1 MEGIRSLQMTSIPE
15 PPVPRLAPEP
25 VRSSAAE
32 RAVICLD
39 GEWEL
44 VYRNG
49 RGEEERCPVPVPF
62 DMTVWRRQHPEVPE
76 IYEYHRHI
84 ELPRREKSARLL
96 LCFEGVN
103 AFAEVM
109 VDGERVAFHRNGF
122 LAWQVEIT
130 ERVRDKDSFEL
141 SVRADELTDQVS
153 TYSHGGI
160 IRSVYLYVLPH
171 SYVDALYLS
180 PLFDEDMET
189 CTLRIDVGLSPET
202 GTEDS
207 EGAPKELSKETS
219 VEASKESSKKAAK
232 EGGGKLPEMEF
243 ALYGPTCMM
252 ADGLRGDEKEPAFVV
267 RRTLDSCEDGYY
279 TFALP
284 VKNFV
289 LWDAE
294 HPNLYQLKV
303 RLLFDGREEELV
315 QRQVGLRRLQRK
327 GNRLFVNHCEVKLRG
342 VCRHETTAERGRATT
357 RELIRLDVERFKEAN
372 CNYVRTSHYPPSAYF
387 LELCDRYGIY
397 VEDELALTFIA
408 RSLPYTQRDPEETTR
423 YLRHFAECLAR
434 DYNHPSVIIWSLCN
448 ESFGG
453 FNFDLLNRFAHKKDS
468 TRFTKFSYPM
478 TMQEEHELP
487 DIWSIH
493 YSEYDTD
500 LAKKRDNVSV
510 GHAPGRDLPVLHDE
524 YVHVCCYNR
533 QEMRRDPNV
542 HSFWGESIAIFWDR
556 IWNTE
561 GALGG
566 AIWAGIDATD
576 IYTGGN
582 TQLEWGIIDVWR
594 RRKPEFYMT
603 RKAYSPIHLFHGELL
618 PGGQLLLVLQNRF
631 SHTDLGEVTLRWQTD
646 EAGGRKGE
654 DRLPAARPGM
664 TVRAVIETGLDPEDI
679 SFLQLQFADGCGFCV
694 DEIRLPGKRQEE
706 KLFPAL
712 WDRKTT
718 GGILV
723 RRTAEEILL
732 SGENFRICINPR
744 TGLLE
749 TYAVKEKDGGE
760 KLFLTGGPWLNAPYL
775 RMGAWELENLEILED
790 SKEGWTEIVTT
801 GRYKD
806 SVGVEWHI
814 RVYEDGG
821 FRTSYQIL
829 HVDTYLPKALKL
841 RVGVDRGGLDELGI
855 AYLSGPGMDFI
866 GWKKKAKLYTPG
878 QYSWYPEDH
887 ISRNAGIAERLP
899 KDSEWDRNPQTPWSQ
914 DKKRHILNGFYDV
927 EYTGSNDFR
936 STRED
941 VEEACLYTE
950 QGEGMGI
957 LGLRTPL
964 HLRLEVQDPPKR
976 KISCMDGAH
985 IRYTGTWYAQED
997 VRGSDCG
1004 QEMWSREKGAKA
1016 YISFYG
1022 TGIVW
1027 YGPQDTVY
1035 GMADIYVDGKPAAT
1049 GISQRSAG
1057 CDFSLGSAGYD
1068 KLYHLPMFSV
1078 TGLSEGPHTLCIEVC
1093 GEKVQDAADAYI
1105 VLDYFRVLTEG
1116 EKETVKILMNQAV
1129 SYPHLSWGNYCR
1141 PPIGLQPGTKGEV
1154 YMKPV
1159 RVDREQLQR
1168 QIQTQ

>member
-1 MEGIRSLQMTSIPE
+1 MEEIRSLQMTSMPE

-25 VRSSAAE
+25 VQSSAAKQP
-32 RAVICLD
+32 VICLD

-44 VYRNG
+44 VYQNEE
-49 RGEEERCPVPVPF
+49 GEEESCPVPVPF
-62 DMTVWRRQHPEVPE
+62 DMTVWRRQHREVPE
-76 IYEYHRHI
+76 IYEYRRHV
-84 ELPRREKSARLL
+84 ELPRREKGARLL

-103 AFAEVM
+103 AFAEVL
-109 VDGERVAFHRNGF
+109 VDGERAAFHRNGF
-122 LAWQVEIT
+122 LTWQVEIT
-130 ERVRDKDSFEL
+130 ERVRHKDSFEL
-141 SVRADELTDQVS
+141 TVKADELTDRVS
-153 TYSHGGI
+153 AYSHGGI
-160 IRSVYLYVLPH
+160 LRSVYLYVLPQ

-189 CTLRIDVGLSPET
+189 CTLRIDVGLCPEV
-202 GTEDS
+202 G
-207 EGAPKELSKETS
+207 P
-219 VEASKESSKKAAK
+219 EASERTAK
-232 EGGGKLPEMEF
+232 PPEMEF
-243 ALYGPTCMM
+243 ALYGPACMT
-252 ADGLRGDEKEPAFVV
+252 ADSLQGDEKEPVFAV
-267 RRTLDSCEDGYY
+267 RRTLDCCVDGYY

-284 VKNFV
+284 VENFA

-303 RLLFDGREEELV
+303 CLLLDGRKAELV

-327 GNRLFVNHCEVKLRG
+327 GNRLFVNHHEVKLRG

-357 RELIRLDVERFKEAN
+357 KELIRLDVERFKEAN

-397 VEDELALTFIA
+397 VEDELALAFIA

-423 YLRHFAECLAR
+423 YLSHFAECLAR

-453 FNFDLLNRFAHKKDS
+453 FNFDLLNRFAHKKDP
-468 TRFTKFSYPM
+468 TRPTKFSYPM
-478 TMQEEHELP
+478 TIQEEHELP

-542 HSFWGESIAIFWDR
+542 HRFWGESIAIFWDR

-566 AIWAGIDATD
+566 AIWAGIDETD

-582 TQLEWGIIDVWR
+582 TQLEWGIIDAWR

-603 RKAYSPIHLFHGELL
+603 RKAYSPIRLFHGELL

-631 SHTDLGEVTLRWQTD
+631 SHTDLGEVTLRWRTD
-646 EAGGRKGE
+646 EACGMQGE
-654 DRLPAARPGM
+654 DRLPAAKPGM
-664 TVRAVIETGLDPEDI
+664 TVRAVIETGLNPEEA

-706 KLFPAL
+706 RLFPAL
-712 WDRKTT
+712 WNGKAADEKSGTGTT
-718 GGILV
+718 AGGILV
-723 RRTAEEILL
+723 QRTEEEILL
-732 SGENFRICINPR
+732 SGESFRICISPR

-749 TYAVKEKDGGE
+749 TYAVKEEDGGE
-760 KLFLTGGPWLNAPYL
+760 RPLLEGGPWLNAPYL
-775 RMGAWELENLEILED
+775 RLGAWELENLEILEGGR
-790 SKEGWTEIVTT
+790 EGGAEIITT
-801 GRYKD
+801 GRYKA

-821 FRTSYQIL
+821 LRTSYRIL
-829 HVDTYLPKALKL
+829 HADTCLPKALKL

-855 AYLSGPGMDFI
+855 AYLSAPGMDFI

-878 QYSWYPEDH
+878 QYAWYPEDH

-899 KDSEWDRNPQTPWSQ
+899 KDSEWERNPQTPWSQ
-914 DKKRHILNGFYDV
+914 DRKRHILNGFYDV

-936 STRED
+936 ATRED
-941 VEEACLYTE
+941 VEEACLYNE

-957 LGLRTPL
+957 LGLQTPL
-964 HLRLEVQDPPKR
+964 HLRLEVQDPPRR
-976 KISCMDGAH
+976 KISCMDREH

-997 VRGSDCG
+997 ARGSDCG
-1004 QEMWSREKGAKA
+1004 QEMWSRERGAKA
-1016 YISFYG
+1016 CVSFYG

-1035 GMADIYVDGKPAAT
+1035 GTANIYVDGRPAAA

-1078 TGLSEGPHTLCIEVC
+1078 TGLPEGPHTLCIEVC
-1093 GEKVQDAADAYI
+1093 GEKAQDAADAYI

-1116 EKETVKILMNQAV
+1116 EKEAVKLLMNQAV

-1141 PPIGLQPGTKGEV
+1141 PPIGLQAGTQGEV

-1159 RVDREQLQR
+1159 QVDRTQLQR
-1168 QIQTQ
+1168 QIQAG